1 MCEKPQMMFV
11 LFLLYSLAEEWKSSP
26 GCVYKVLDE
35 TGILDNYILR
45 CYDTLHTQ
53 GRQYLVEDIT
63 DFVREKGVAV

>member
-1 MCEKPQMMFV
+1 MCEKPQMTFV

-26 GCVYKVLDE
+26 GHVYKVLDE
-35 TGILDNYILR
+35 TGILDSYILR

-53 GRQYLVEDIT
+53 GRKYLVEDIT